1 MCSQVCWIKT
11 PLQNVKTSWR
21 LCCKFKFYVNSWF
34 EHKKI
39 SHLFENFIAFVVLL
53 HLEWFIVVPR
63 LYGAPWTF
71 KLYVIVICTSFNR
84 SKHPYESGIE
94 VALHCR
100 LFIFF
105 YWLDTLCETIFP
117 MDNFCMDEKYTS
129 NSSSKYSLTT
139 SSCRM
144 FSQNDFNL

>member
-21 LCCKFKFYVNSWF
+21 LCCKSKFYVNSWF

-53 HLEWFIVVPR
+53 HLEWFIVVPYKCAR

-71 KLYVIVICTSFNR
+71 KLYVIVICTSFNI
-84 SKHPYESGIE
+84 SKHPYKSRIE
-94 VALHCR
+94 EALRCR
-100 LFIFF
+100 LFRIF
-105 YWLDTLCETIFP
+105 WVETLCEMIIL

-129 NSSSKYSLTT
+129 NSSS
-139 SSCRM
+139 
-144 FSQNDFNL
+144 